1 VWLGLAS
8 PLLLLHAVGGVHND
22 VLMIGL
28 VVAGLAAAAGGRGL
42 LGTVL
47 VALAVTVKAPA
58 VLALPFVAILW
69 APRFRALIPT
79 AAVAAAVVTAAGAAT
94 GLWFGWVGALG
105 TSGPSVQWT
114 SLPTGVGLAV
124 GWVLETAGIGSAPS
138 AIAVARAIGSVAAVV
153 IAGVLWWRVRNDGHD
168 PRRVVAACG
177 WAFAAV
183 VLLGPALHPWYALWA
198 LVPLAAS
205 TDDGRVRWWLAAVSA
220 GLCFLVLPDGYNLAR
235 ATVVPGVLLDVAVAV
250 VAVVI
255 CLRWWRSREPV
266 RMGT

>member
-1 VWLGLAS
+1 
-8 PLLLLHAVGGVHND
+8 
-22 VLMIGL
+22 
-28 VVAGLAAAAGGRGL
+28 
-42 LGTVL
+42 
-47 VALAVTVKAPA
+47 VKAPA

-79 AAVAAAVVTAAGAAT
+79 AAVAAAVVTAVGAAT

-105 TSGPSVQWT
+105 TSGTSVQWT

-235 ATVVPGVLLDVAVAV
+235 ATLVPGVLLDVAVAV
-250 VAVVI
+250 VAVVV